1 MVNPTEAF
9 GLVRVQKELQ
19 NRRET
24 CKLTGESLR
33 LEIAS
38 FSSPR
43 KKSTSLRSFMNLQ
56 DSSVQKVSSFRK
68 RLFNKFTAFFF
79 LSISNMATKHLA
91 ISFLE
96 SLNFIVS

>member
-1 MVNPTEAF
+1 MVNPTDAF

-24 CKLTGESLR
+24 CKLTAERLR

-43 KKSTSLRSFMNLQ
+43 KNCNSLRSFMNLQ
-56 DSSVQKVSSFRK
+56 DSSVQKVSSFTK
-68 RLFNKFTAFFF
+68 RLFNTFTDLFF
-79 LSISNMATKHLA
+79 LIEISKHLA